1 MTETSSALLTDHY
14 ELTMIQAALKAGT
27 HRRRCVFETFT
38 RRLPAGRRYGVLAGT
53 GRFLE
58 QLAGFRF
65 DAEQLAFLEEQRVVD
80 GPTLEFLADFRFTG
94 TIRGYAEGE
103 AFFPHSPVLQ
113 VEGTFAEACVL
124 ETLILSILNHDS
136 AVASAASR
144 MTGVAEGRPC
154 LEMGARRTHER
165 SAVAAAR
172 AAVVAGFAGT
182 SNLEAGKRYGLP
194 TIGTSAHAFT
204 MLHDSEEQAFRA
216 QVDSLGTGTTLLVD
230 TYDVEAAVRRAVEIA
245 GPALGAVR
253 LDSGDL
259 AGQAGWVRDLLDSLG
274 NRETQITV
282 TSDLDEY
289 AIAGLQ
295 AAPVD
300 SYGVG
305 TRLVTGSGAPTTSMV
320 YKLVAREN
328 SEGLMEPVAKKS
340 LGKGSVGGHK
350 HAARRLGPSGRASA
364 EVLALDPERLSEGS
378 LRRLSVPL
386 VAEGEILPG
395 ATGPEGVRAAAEHHR
410 LSVAELP
417 AAARRLS
424 EGEPVIPTE
433 FLDH

>member
-65 DAEQLAFLEEQRVVD
+65 DDGQLAFLEEQRVVD

-94 TIRGYAEGE
+94 TIHGYAEGE

-182 SNLEAGKRYGLP
+182 SNLEAGRRYGLH

-204 MLHDSEEQAFRA
+204 MLHDTEEQAFRA

-245 GPALGAVR
+245 GPRLGAVR

-259 AGQAGWVRDLLDSLG
+259 AGQAGWVRELLDALG
-274 NRETQITV
+274 NRDTQITV

-328 SEGLMEPVAKKS
+328 SDGVLEPVAKRS
-340 LGKGSVGGHK
+340 LGKGSVGGYK
-350 HAARRLGPSGRASA
+350 HAARRLDAAGRAGA
-364 EVLALDPERLSEGS
+364 ELLALDPGLLEGES
-378 LRRLSVPL
+378 ARRLSVPL
-386 VAEGEILPG
+386 VADGEILPG
-395 ATGPEGVRAAAEHHR
+395 ATGAEGVEAAAARHR
-410 LSVAELP
+410 ASVAELP
-417 AAARRLS
+417 VAARRLS

-433 FLDH
+433 HLDH